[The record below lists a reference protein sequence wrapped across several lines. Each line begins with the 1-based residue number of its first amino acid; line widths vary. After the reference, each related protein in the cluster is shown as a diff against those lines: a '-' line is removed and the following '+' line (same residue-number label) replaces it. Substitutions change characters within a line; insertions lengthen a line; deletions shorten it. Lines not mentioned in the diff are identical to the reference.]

1 MSNKVLNLEET
12 VAELI
17 KNNVEPNVAFRKYS
31 NQIDGLS
38 EEIEQIKKV

>member
-1 MSNKVLNLEET
+1 MSNKVLNFEET
-12 VAELI
+12 VAEFL
-17 KNNVEPNVAFRKYS
+17 KHDVDPNVAFRKYA